1 MANEKIHDLQ
11 AFLAVA
17 RERSFTRAAAKM
29 GISPSA
35 LSHSMRGLEE
45 RLGVRLLSRTTRSVS
60 PTEAGERLVR
70 SIGPH
75 FEGIEAELAA
85 LGDMRDRPS
94 GHLRI
99 SCGDSVVEYLF
110 RPMLRDFLKAHPDV
124 SVELAIDNGFI
135 DIVEQRFDA
144 GVRLG
149 EAISKDMIAVRI
161 SPDWRFTCV
170 GAPEYFEGRQAPKTP
185 RDLTNHRC
193 INLRLTTAGSTY
205 AWEFGQDGH
214 QLNVRVEGQLTF
226 NSIIPVL
233 GAALDGHGL
242 AFVPEYMT
250 QPYLQSG
257 RLVEVLA
264 DWSITWQGYHL
275 YYPNRRQPSPAFRLL
290 VDALRLRVRDSSRK
304 AAAASDPRP
313 VA

>member
-1 MANEKIHDLQ
+1 MPTDQLHDLQ

-17 RERSFTRAAAKM
+17 RERSFSRAAAKM

-35 LSHSMRGLEE
+35 LSHAVRGLEE
-45 RLGVRLLSRTTRSVS
+45 RLGVRLLARTTRSVA
-60 PTEAGERLVR
+60 PTEVGEKLMR
-70 SIGPH
+70 SISPH

-85 LGDMRDRPS
+85 LNEFRDRPA

-99 SCGDSVVEYLF
+99 SCGDSVVEAVF
-110 RPMLRDFLKAHPDV
+110 RPMLRDFLKAYPDV
-124 SVELAIDNGFI
+124 SVELVIDNGFI
-135 DIVEQRFDA
+135 DIVEQRMDA

-170 GAPEYFEGRQAPKTP
+170 ATPDYFERRSAPVTP
-185 RDLTNHRC
+185 QDLTNHQC
-193 INLRLTTAGSTY
+193 VNLRLTTAGSTY
-205 AWEFGQDGH
+205 AWEFAKDGREI
-214 QLNVRVEGQLTF
+214 NVRVEGQLTY
-226 NSIIPVL
+226 NSINPIL

-250 QPYLQSG
+250 RPYLDSG
-257 RLVEVLA
+257 QLVEVLK

-275 YYPNRRQPSPAFRLL
+275 YYPNRRQPSPAFSAFL
-290 VDALRLRVRDSSRK
+290 DAVRYRG
-304 AAAASDPRP
+304 
-313 VA
+313 